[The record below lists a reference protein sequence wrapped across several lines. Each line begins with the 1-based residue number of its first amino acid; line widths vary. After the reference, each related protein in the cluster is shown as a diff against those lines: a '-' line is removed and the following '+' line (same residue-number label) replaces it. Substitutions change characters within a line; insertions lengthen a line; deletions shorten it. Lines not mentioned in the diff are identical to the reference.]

1 MYIYTDIFNNIK
13 FYKNQE
19 TNLKISLDP
28 CQQIGK
34 ILIILAYN
42 LDTITNPLESQSFLI
57 TAIRGMQAG
66 NMSYL

>member
-1 MYIYTDIFNNIK
+1 MSEF
-13 FYKNQE
+13 E
-19 TNLKISLDP
+19 KISLDP

-66 NMSYL
+66 NTSYL